1 MTVELSAP
9 SATHFISP
17 TLPAAF
23 TELADGCS
31 WLCYPHKSQRLGK
44 KDHVLVWYSN
54 IACMYLLLLLQVV
67 VYCCF
72 EDVRVQLVLLSST
85 VACCADRNG
94 VCCKLVTTSVPQ
106 CITMSPSN

>member
-1 MTVELSAP
+1 M
-9 SATHFISP
+9 
-17 TLPAAF
+17 AAR
-23 TELADGCS
+23 GCVIHIRVKG
-31 WLCYPHKSQRLGK
+31 Y
-44 KDHVLVWYSN
+44 HVLVWYSN
-54 IACMYLLLLLQVV
+54 IARMYLLLLLQVV

-94 VCCKLVTTSVPQ
+94 VCCKLATTFVPQ